1 MAVAGLTEVVRRE
14 RGRIIAGLVRVAGS
28 LDAAEDALQDAIVS
42 AMTAW
47 PAGMPANPGA
57 WLMTASRRAA
67 LDLRRHDRV
76 HAAKAPLLAVTEDEA
91 IGDPDAIAD
100 DYLRLLFTCCHPA
113 LGRDNQIALTLK
125 VVAGFSTAEIA
136 RAFLVSE
143 DTVSQRLLRA
153 KRELAGQAIELT
165 DPLARVDAVLGVI
178 YAIVTEGHASRRDP
192 LLADALRLA
201 QLVCE
206 LAPDHAEAHALLA
219 IVAFIA
225 ARAETRDV
233 TLEHQDRSRWDRAA
247 IREGLVA
254 LGHARSHGRR
264 GSYELQAELAA
275 AHVTARSYAAT
286 DWPAIVA
293 LYDELLAIAR
303 SPVVALNRA
312 VAVAMVE
319 GPDAG
324 LALLAPLE
332 RDLSAYPLFHE
343 VREKL
348 RSARAPRGVVG

>member
-1 MAVAGLTEVVRRE
+1 MAVAGLSEVVRRE
-14 RGRIIAGLVRVAGS
+14 RGRIVASLVRIAGG
-28 LDAAEDALQDAIVS
+28 LDAAEDALQEAILS

-47 PAGMPANPGA
+47 QAGVPANPGA

-67 LDLRRHDRV
+67 LDMRRHDRV
-76 HAAKAPLLAVTEDEA
+76 RAAKAPLLAVAEDEVD
-91 IGDPDAIAD
+91 GDPDAIAD

-143 DTVSQRLLRA
+143 DTVSQRILRA

-165 DPLARVDAVLGVI
+165 DLDARVDAVLGVI
-178 YAIVTEGHASRRDP
+178 YAIVTEGHASRRES

-225 ARAETRDV
+225 ARVETRDV
-233 TLEHQDRSRWDRAA
+233 TLEHQDRSRWDRAS
-247 IREGLVA
+247 IREGLLA

-264 GSYELQAELAA
+264 GSYQLQAELAA
-275 AHVTARSYAAT
+275 AHVTARDHAAT

-293 LYDELLAIAR
+293 LYDELLVIER

-312 VAVAMVE
+312 VAVAMID
-319 GPDAG
+319 GPEAG
-324 LALLAPLE
+324 LALVEPLE
-332 RDLSAYPLFHE
+332 RELAGYPPFHE

-348 RSARAPRGVVG
+348 RSARAPGGGVG